1 MAAEAQIKITIDSKQ
16 ANQSIDTLQAD
27 LKATRVELDRVIK
40 TYGENSKQADALRK
54 SVAGLEVEMG
64 KLGVVTDEAVN
75 SQASLKA
82 QLRQL
87 TNELATLEPGSARF
101 QELSTRAGE
110 LRDRI
115 QDANQAVNALAG
127 NTTQKLGKALGSAA
141 QIGVAGFQAVYS
153 SMTLLGV
160 ESEDLQKTMTTLM
173 AVMNLSQ
180 AITTLGDIPDA
191 FSNIKAAVVGL
202 IPSLGAATTA
212 SSGLAI
218 AMNAVPFVAIG
229 TALAGAVYSIYS
241 YMQASKETAKEEEKR
256 KKRLQELK
264 KQQDEEA
271 KSVAASSSEF
281 TTLIYQLKATNKN
294 SERRKELIKQINTQ
308 YGTTLQNLS
317 DENLFQEQLNTS
329 VREYIALQYNKFKL
343 QKNQEYIDK
352 QNEKRY
358 KAEQE
363 QAKLLAQ
370 FNKERFKAGTV
381 ITRWNNAL
389 NANEQITLKADESL
403 ASYRDRFDD
412 FNKKLLDAEKAIRD
426 STNAQ
431 DRLGLSREKLLDVED
446 DLTKG
451 GLRYVKQNED
461 NTSSTEDATDAT
473 EKYAEVLEK
482 AKKEMERVITF
493 QSALKKVEDDRITDT
508 LEKDKKAINE
518 RYGDTRKQLI
528 EKALEEQLALEEE
541 RFKIEG
547 KTVEDWKKKETE
559 IRKKADEEIK
569 SNTVGILTQA
579 ELDILNKLEGYRQE
593 DIANLEKTYS
603 DKEKLILAQTEQINI
618 NARLAELEFNK
629 KNELEDIDKLQGT
642 EEEKGEKR
650 LEIRRKYADKE
661 IELLKEQANKEK
673 IVLDLQLQQTL
684 DDTSKTDAEKLQA
697 KADYDA
703 KLKTLQMKLVDDIND
718 INDGVTSPLPD
729 TKEEQEKK
737 LAKIQQYADKVVE
750 IYSQISDLV
759 GASIDERNKREE
771 AAIRQSFDNQQKIL
785 DEQLKNRVISEEQY
799 EYEKDR
805 LDADREVKEKEQRRK
820 AFEANKK
827 LQIANAVIQGAQAAL
842 AAFASGFAVP
852 GIGAI
857 LAPIYA
863 AVAGAFAVAQIA
875 QISSQQFTAAKGG
888 IVPGNGSGEI
898 DSVPSL
904 LAPGEFVINSQS
916 ASMYP
921 NLLSQIN
928 EAGGGKKLVPD
939 ALPSTTSQ
947 TTPNVFVNGNTG
959 NNQPIKAYVVETDI
973 SESQRRINRIKQ
985 SVEF

>member
-101 QELSTRAGE
+101 VELSQRAGE
-110 LRDRI
+110 LRDRV

-141 QIGVAGFQAVYS
+141 QIGVAGFQAMYS
-153 SMTLLGV
+153 SMTLMGLEG
-160 ESEDLQKTMTTLM
+160 EDLQKTMGTLM

-191 FSNIKAAVVGL
+191 FGNIKTAVIGL
-202 IPSLGAATTA
+202 IPSFAGATTA
-212 SSGLAI
+212 SGVLAA
-218 AMNAVPFVAIG
+218 AMNAIPFVAIA
-229 TALAGAVYSIYS
+229 TAIGLAVVGIMNYVGE
-241 YMQASKETAKEEEKR
+241 SKKAAKEEEKR
-256 KKRLQELK
+256 QRLLKAIKKEHQEDTKNILENSK
-264 KQQDEEA
+264 GFVVLAEK
-271 KSVAASSSEF
+271 
-281 TTLIYQLKATNKN
+281 LKATNAGSKERTKIIKEIN
-294 SERRKELIKQINTQ
+294 ST
-308 YGTTLQNLS
+308 YGTTIKNLK
-317 DENLFQEQLNTS
+317 DEALFQQQVNLELKNYLAYQKLKYQAQKTESLIMKNLAKQDDYTLLLKETNQTIKDITADIAIRSKSTSSFSKVLVDGLKKELAEQKRIKAET
-329 VREYIALQYNKFKL
+329 E
-343 QKNQEYIDK
+343 KNLKDA
-352 QNEKRY
+352 EKRY
-358 KAEQE
+358 ESYGSTILDLEQKMKDARADGYE
-363 QAKLLAQ
+363 PPPAPS
-370 FNKERFKAGTV
+370 KET
-381 ITRWNNAL
+381 I
-389 NANEQITLKADESL
+389 DE
-403 ASYRDRFDD
+403 
-412 FNKKLLDAEKAIRD
+412 
-426 STNAQ
+426 
-431 DRLGLSREKLLDVED
+431 
-446 DLTKG
+446 
-451 GLRYVKQNED
+451 
-461 NTSSTEDATDAT
+461 TD
-473 EKYAEVLEK
+473 KYADVLEK
-482 AKKEMERVITF
+482 ARYQLERMAAF
-493 QSALKKVEDDRITDT
+493 QEALTTAEENRITDT
-508 LEKDKKAINE
+508 LKKDKQAINE
-518 RYGDTRKQLI
+518 RYGDTRTQLI
-528 EKALEEQLALEEE
+528 EKALEEELMIAEEK
-541 RFKIEG
+541 FKKEG
-547 KTVEDWKKKETE
+547 KTIEDWKLKEKE
-559 IRKKADEEIK
+559 IRDRVDKEIAEGR
-569 SNTVGILTQA
+569 VGTLTQA
-579 ELDILNKLEGYRQE
+579 ELDVLTKLDEYRQQ
-593 DIANLEKTYS
+593 DIANLEKSYN

-618 NARLAELEFNK
+618 NSRLAELEFNK
-629 KNELEDIDKLQGT
+629 QNELDDVEKLQIT
-642 EEEKGEKR
+642 EEKKGEKR

-661 IELLKEQANKEK
+661 IELLKQQANQEK
-673 IVLDLQLQQTL
+673 IVLDLQLQQIL
-684 DDTSKTDAEKLQA
+684 DDTAKTDAEKLQA

-703 KLKTLQMKLVDDIND
+703 KLKTLQMKLVDDINE

-729 TKEEQEKK
+729 NDEEKEKK
-737 LAKIQQYADKVVE
+737 LKKIQQYADKVVE

-759 GASIDERNKREE
+759 AASIEERNKREE
-771 AAIRQSFDNQQKIL
+771 AAIQQSFDNQQKVL

-875 QISSQQFTAAKGG
+875 QISSQQFTAAEGG
-888 IVPGNGSGEI
+888 IVPGNGSGNI

-939 ALPSTTSQ
+939 ALPSSTSQ

-959 NNQPIKAYVVETDI
+959 NNEPIKAYVVETDI